1 MVANASIALKTT
13 IYKKRINEF
22 HFRILIKGRRNEGA
36 VLECVG
42 LETKIR
48 KRDVGLP
55 KHRQE
60 LLEAIELD
68 LINDEN
74 VLAVFYGG
82 SIGNEETDLYSDI
95 DLRIVVK
102 EEVYEEYR
110 LNKKQ
115 RASNWGNVLYFE
127 DFHWA
132 NYSTAHYRSFIK
144 VDSFYYKKVDM
155 KRSIWTQKLKIV
167 HDPTGLIHDVVT
179 ESADLTYR
187 PSVQEIEHWR
197 TKFFAYLHEAYRR
210 VMRNEIYY
218 ALHNIDNLRL
228 SMITGW
234 YMEAGIQPN
243 AFGDW
248 AKLEGDRS
256 KLNERQ
262 LSLLIQWQCNREQ
275 EEIFNVMKNIIPEF
289 IQIHKKLCEQYGV
302 DENIEW
308 VKEIIDLVM

>member
-1 MVANASIALKTT
+1 MGLKT
-13 IYKKRINEF
+13 KNK
-22 HFRILIKGRRNEGA
+22 
-36 VLECVG
+36 V
-42 LETKIR
+42 
-48 KRDVGLP
+48 RDVGLP
-55 KHRQE
+55 KHREE
-60 LLEAIELD
+60 LMEAIELD

-102 EEVYEEYR
+102 DEVYEEYR

-115 RASNWGNVLYFE
+115 RASNWGNVLFFE

-155 KRSIWTQKLKIV
+155 KPSIWTQKLKIV
-167 HDPTGLIHDVVT
+167 HDPTGLIHDVLT
-179 ESADLTYR
+179 KSANLTYR
-187 PSVQEIEHWR
+187 PSIQEIEHWR

-210 VMRNEIYY
+210 MMRKEVYY

-243 AFGDW
+243 TFGDW

-256 KLNERQ
+256 KLSNRQ
-262 LSLLIQWQCNREQ
+262 LSLLIQWQCSREQ
-275 EEIFNVMKNIIPEF
+275 EEILNVIKNIIPEF

-302 DENIEW
+302 DENPEW

>member
-1 MVANASIALKTT
+1 M
-13 IYKKRINEF
+13 YK
-22 HFRILIKGRRNEGA
+22 RRSCFI
-36 VLECVG
+36 CVG
-42 LETKIR
+42 LETKN
-48 KRDVGLP
+48 KERDILLT

-60 LLEAIELD
+60 LMDTIELD
-68 LINDEN
+68 LIKDEN

-102 EEVYEEYR
+102 DEVYEEYR

-115 RASNWGNVLYFE
+115 RASNWGNVLFYE

-144 VDSFYYKKVDM
+144 VDSFYYKTEHM
-155 KRSIWTQKLKIV
+155 KPSIWTQKLKIV
-167 HDPTGLIHDVVT
+167 HDPTGLIHGVLTKSVT
-179 ESADLTYR
+179 LTYS
-187 PSVQEIEHWR
+187 PTILEIEHWR

-210 VMRNEIYY
+210 VMRKEIYY
-218 ALHNIDNLRL
+218 ALHNLDNLRL

-243 AFGDW
+243 TFGDW

-256 KLNERQ
+256 KLSERQ
-262 LSLLIQWQCNREQ
+262 LTLLVQWHSSREQ
-275 EEIFNVMKNIIPEF
+275 EEILTVMKSIIPEF
-289 IQIHKKLCEQYGV
+289 IQVHKQLSEQYGV
-302 DENIEW
+302 DENTEW

>member
-1 MVANASIALKTT
+1 MPFSNIN
-13 IYKKRINEF
+13 KRT
-22 HFRILIKGRRNEGA
+22 HKRRSC
-36 VLECVG
+36 LECVG
-42 LETKIR
+42 LETKN
-48 KRDVGLP
+48 KVRDVGLP

-60 LLEAIELD
+60 LMEAIELD

-102 EEVYEEYR
+102 DEVYEEYR

-115 RASNWGNVLYFE
+115 RASNWGNVLFFE

-155 KRSIWTQKLKIV
+155 KPSIWTRKLKIV
-167 HDPTGLIHDVVT
+167 HDPTGLIHDVLT
-179 ESADLTYR
+179 KSADLMYR
-187 PSVQEIEHWR
+187 PSILEIEHWR

-210 VMRNEIYY
+210 MMRKEVYY

-234 YMEAGIQPN
+234 YMEAGMQPN
-243 AFGDW
+243 TFGDW

-256 KLNERQ
+256 KLSDRQ
-262 LSLLIQWQCNREQ
+262 LSLLIQWQCCREQ
-275 EEIFNVMKNIIPEF
+275 EEILNVMKNIIPEF
-289 IQIHKKLCEQYGV
+289 IQIHKKVCEQYGV
-302 DENIEW
+302 DENPEW